1 MSTIAEESKNY
12 EGKRMKSIVELK
24 EVSVAMEL
32 KSRDLVN
39 REGESFTVRYIE
51 VNGEEFRVPDSVLS
65 NLKMILE
72 SNPSLKTF
80 MVRSSGTG
88 LATSYTV
95 VPLS

>member
-65 NLKMILE
+65 NLKIILE